1 MAQAFD
7 ALLQTQE
14 IVIEC
19 AGQVRRASRTYA
31 KTNADFADSLIER
44 AASSAG
50 CEHTMTFDVVAAKL
64 AGMTLIR

>member
-1 MAQAFD
+1 VAQAFD

-19 AGQVRRASRTYA
+19 ADQVRRATRTYA
-31 KTNADFADSLIER
+31 TTNLDFADCLIKR

-50 CEHTMTFDVVAAKL
+50 CERTMIFDVAAAKL